1 MLRTIWLLEFEW
13 SSTPLY
19 FNDTS
24 YCNGFLYFHTLPF
37 YIYIYGVILANFQRN
52 VLNAGVSCISLQ
64 EGVHQ
69 ESLYLLVWPK
79 RSVITTAWGLIGR
92 NNIVSSQRI

>member
-37 YIYIYGVILANFQRN
+37 YIYIYGVLLANFQRN
-52 VLNAGVSCISLQ
+52 VLNAGVSCISLHKKARGGL
-64 EGVHQ
+64 EGV
-69 ESLYLLVWPK
+69 L
-79 RSVITTAWGLIGR
+79 ITRKAYIY
-92 NNIVSSQRI
+92 